1 MAKFIDNGI
10 EKFASYLRDRN
21 NLDHLTYLKVR
32 LGMQTVMI
40 NLTKMIVTYG
50 VSLLLGLFLYT
61 LTVHLTFFIIRLNAH
76 GAHAK
81 KPLYCHILNL
91 LLFVFLPWMVV
102 KYNLYNIMMIFGLI
116 GIALLIKYS
125 PGVTNKQPI
134 PKKYHLKKKLIS
146 VILSILIF
154 ALALFMITPFN
165 TLLLLGIS
173 LIGFMQL
180 PIFCQRRSNSNEY
193 FEYYF

>member
-10 EKFASYLRDRN
+10 EKFAGYLRDRN
-21 NLDHLTYLKVR
+21 NLDHITYLKVR

-81 KPLYCHILNL
+81 NPLNCHILNL
-91 LLFVFLPWMVV
+91 ILFVFLPWLTLKM
-102 KYNLYNIMMIFGLI
+102 NLYYLMLVFAII
-116 GIALLIKYS
+116 GIVLLFKYA
-125 PGVTNKQPI
+125 PGITLKQPI
-134 PKKYHLKKKLIS
+134 PNELHRKKKIKTTLYSFLIFIIS
-146 VILSILIF
+146 FLFPTNYQLSIF
-154 ALALFMITPFN
+154 
-165 TLLLLGIS
+165 LGLSI
-173 LIGFMQL
+173 IGGCQL
-180 PIFCQRRSNSNEY
+180 PFLLPKEES
-193 FEYYF
+193 